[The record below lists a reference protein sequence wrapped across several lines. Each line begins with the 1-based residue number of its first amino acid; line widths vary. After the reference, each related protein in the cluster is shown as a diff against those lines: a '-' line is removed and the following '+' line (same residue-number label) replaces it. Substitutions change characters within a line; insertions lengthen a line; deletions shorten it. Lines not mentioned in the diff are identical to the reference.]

1 MIVFFLKRPTD
12 SLLRKETF
20 ANFTNPIKP
29 AKQPIMIYA
38 IIILSV
44 SLVAAILYLLT
55 VSRRQS
61 AIEAELAVRNA
72 TTAQLNE
79 QLSAA
84 RMETSALRNNLS
96 EKETAFQR
104 EKESRIRMEAEVSRL
119 QQQIEADNRRHEEER
134 RHSIEE

>member
-72 TTAQLNE
+72 TTAQLKPKCRGCNNR
-79 QLSAA
+79 LKPTTDG
-84 RMETSALRNNLS
+84 MKRNDG
-96 EKETAFQR
+96 T
-104 EKESRIRMEAEVSRL
+104 RL
-119 QQQIEADNRRHEEER
+119 KNNRK
-134 RHSIEE
+134 